1 MKGFVKV
8 KMAAAW
14 SRRLL
19 IGAHFPRG
27 TTIGCQRHV
36 TPPQHLL
43 SAAPESGGEKHGVVM
58 VAIVV
63 ILVTVN
69 KKDLKFVL

>member
-1 MKGFVKV
+1 MKV

-19 IGAHFPRG
+19 IGAQFPRG
-27 TTIGCQRHV
+27 ILIGALQSHE
-36 TPPQHLL
+36 PPSNLL
-43 SAAPESGGEKHGVVM
+43 FAAPESGAEKHGVVM

-69 KKDLKFVL
+69 AKDLKVGL

>member
-1 MKGFVKV
+1 
-8 KMAAAW
+8 MATAW
-14 SRRLL
+14 NRRPL
-19 IGAHFPRG
+19 IGAQFPCDS
-27 TTIGCQRHV
+27 TIGCQRHV

-43 SAAPESGGEKHGVVM
+43 SATPESGGEKHGVVM

-69 KKDLKFVL
+69 AKDLKVGL